1 MPAGDVDY
9 EARGPGYAAHRRPD
23 PRIAAMIRRA
33 LGGARTVLNVGAGAG
48 SYEPDDRVVL
58 AVEPSAVMRAQRPR
72 DAAPCIRGVAEALP
86 LDDGAMDAAMAVLTC
101 HQWPNLAK
109 GLRELRRVARG
120 PVVALHHGEDPQELA
135 SGRDV
140 AHDVSKRFDVRVEIG
155 SGGLHG
161 DAHRKSRARTRP
173 PKISRSSALRSWR
186 PRASPL
192 AIATLLLE
200 LAVFAAAPVVEASRD
215 VLAVVLGLALDAAPD
230 AGHGLPARERDLLA
244 ALFAVGQALA
254 GFSQASH
261 ASDLALYRG
270 VDLFLHGPV
279 VGPSARHVT
288 LLAVL
293 VRKT

>member
-120 PVVALHHGEDPQELA
+120 PVVVVSGDAAAMGDFWLNDYAPELIAAEQRRFPPLEAIAAAIGARSEILTIPVPADCTDGFIEAFHGRPERLLDPAVRQAQSSWSFMPEGYEA
-135 SGRDV
+135 
-140 AHDVSKRFDVRVEIG
+140 RFAEKLGADLG
-155 SGGLHG
+155 SGDW
-161 DAHRKSRARTRP
+161 DARYGAWRG
-173 PKISRSSALRSWR
+173 RSEYPGALRM
-186 PRASPL
+186 
-192 AIATLLLE
+192 
-200 LAVFAAAPVVEASRD
+200 V
-215 VLAVVLGLALDAAPD
+215 
-230 AGHGLPARERDLLA
+230 
-244 ALFAVGQALA
+244 VGQA
-254 GFSQASH
+254 
-261 ASDLALYRG
+261 
-270 VDLFLHGPV
+270 V
-279 VGPSARHVT
+279 
-288 LLAVL
+288 
-293 VRKT
+293 